1 MVSYVDGVDRAQAIA
16 QLPDRYAIAVRLH
29 DSGVPHEVIAQSL
42 GIELEAWGA
51 FFSLATA
58 KLDHIQAY
66 DRTHPTIHD
75 SESAH
80 RD

>member
-1 MVSYVDGVDRAQAIA
+1 MDSYRDGVDRAQAIA

-29 DSGVPHEVIAQSL
+29 DSGVPDEVIGQSL

-58 KLDHIQAY
+58 KLDHILAH
-66 DRTHPTIHD
+66 DCTHPRIHD
-75 SESAH
+75 SESANH
-80 RD
+80 E